1 MSTKRLNIDIL
12 AKDKS
17 RQALKQVQGNLE
29 QTKKS
34 VLNLKNALIGLGVGA
49 VVKSF
54 VDVGKEIESL
64 NIRFKFLFGSA
75 EEGAKAFDNLSK
87 FAGTVPFSLE
97 QISRASGNLAVVAK
111 DADDLNRILEI
122 TGNVASVTGLDFETT
137 ATQIQRS
144 FSGGIASADIFR
156 ERGVRALL
164 GFKAGA
170 TVTAEETAKRF
181 EELFAGDGEFASA
194 TKDLAQT
201 LEGTLSMIGDK
212 YFNFQKELSSEFFDE
227 LKSEFESL
235 DSFLAEYEN
244 EISGIARQLGGVFAT
259 SIRGVGNG
267 IRFINDNIEIFKA
280 LGLGALAFGATKAF
294 IGLGT
299 ALATATANMVS
310 FNAIFSRTFIGLL
323 VSAGTALA
331 SFSGLLDDVFGGKS
345 DDDIQTYTSRLS
357 TLNVQLLGVK
367 DTLQKTNTKDVL
379 TDFQKIS
386 EAGHSIIR
394 NIEPLKDEIRN
405 DIELL
410 KQQKKLIEDIEESTG
425 RTADVEFFGGDLL
438 EKYGIEQLEDFTDA
452 IILAEADLLNLDQQT
467 AQFIETLRNVP
478 FGEIKI
484 GFEDMEDSFKSLR
497 EAVASFD
504 EGFQDAM
511 TKAIETNDDFKK
523 LGTKAF
529 DGFADTLTDALMTG
543 KASFKDFARSLLAD
557 LLRIIIRQRVALALQ
572 KAFEVGSGI
581 ASGGIGTAVSSFFGG
596 FFANGGRPP
605 INRPSIVGEK
615 GAELFIPDTAGTII
629 PNNEIKGMGGT
640 TNINF
645 TINTVDARGVDEL
658 LTNRRSTIIN
668 VINDALN
675 RQGKEAL
682 V

>member
-111 DADDLNRILEI
+111 DADDLNRILQI

-137 ATQIQRS
+137 ASQIQRS

-164 GFKAGA
+164 GFKQGA

-227 LKSEFESL
+227 LKGEFESL

-267 IRFINDNIEIFKA
+267 IRFINDNIEVFKA

-331 SFSGLLDDVFGGKS
+331 SFSGLLDDVFGNES
-345 DDDIQTYTSRLS
+345 ETDVETYVQKLA
-357 TLNVQLLGVK
+357 TLNLQLLGVK

-386 EAGHSIIR
+386 DAGNTIIK
-394 NIEPLKDEIRN
+394 NIEPLKEEIRK
-405 DIELL
+405 DIEGL
-410 KQQKKLIEDIEESTG
+410 KEQKRILESLQNL
-425 RTADVEFFGGDLL
+425 AVPIDPEFLQGALL

-452 IILAEADLLNLDQQT
+452 IIMAEADLLNLDQQT

-478 FGEIKI
+478 FGEIQI
-484 GFEDMEDSFKSLR
+484 GFEDMEDSFKELR
-497 EAVASFD
+497 EAVKSFD
-504 EGFQDAM
+504 DGFQDAM

-523 LGTKAF
+523 LGSKAF

-572 KAFEVGSGI
+572 KAFQVGSGI
-581 ASGGIGTAVSSFFGG
+581 ASGGGIIGSIGKVFG
-596 FFANGGRPP
+596 FANGGTPP
-605 INRPSIVGEK
+605 VNRPSIVGER
-615 GAELFIPDTAGTII
+615 GAELFIPKSSGTVV
-629 PNNEIKGMGGT
+629 PNEDLKGIGGT

-645 TINTVDARGVDEL
+645 TINTVDAQGVDEL

>member
-12 AKDKS
+12 AKDRS

-29 QTKKS
+29 ETKKS
-34 VLNLKNALIGLGVGA
+34 VVNLKNALIGLGVGA
-49 VVKSF
+49 VLKSF
-54 VDVGKEIESL
+54 VDVGKEAESL
-64 NIRFKFLFGSA
+64 QTRFKFLFGSV
-75 EEGAKAFDNLSK
+75 EEGAIALDNLTK
-87 FAGTVPFSLE
+87 FASKVPFSLD

-137 ATQIQRS
+137 ASQIQRS

-164 GFKAGA
+164 GFKQGA
-170 TVTAEETAKRF
+170 TVTAEETVKRF
-181 EELFAGDGEFASA
+181 EELFSGDGEFASA

-201 LEGTLSMIGDK
+201 LEGTLSMLGDK
-212 YFNFQKELSSEFFDE
+212 YFKFQKDVASGFFDE

-235 DSFLAEYEN
+235 DNFLADYEN
-244 EISGIARQLGGVFAT
+244 EISDIGKGLGGILAQ
-259 SIRGVGNG
+259 SIRTVGTAV
-267 IRFINDNIEIFKA
+267 RFVNDNIEIFKA

-299 ALATATANMVS
+299 ALASATTNLIS
-310 FNAIFSRTFIGLL
+310 FNTIFSKNFIGVL
-323 VSAGTALA
+323 VAGGVALA
-331 SFSGLLDDVFGGKS
+331 KFSGLLDEVFGDEGE
-345 DDDIQTYTSRLS
+345 DDIQNYTSRLAN
-357 TLNVQLLGVK
+357 LNIQLLGVK
-367 DTLQKTNTKDVL
+367 DTLQKTNSEDLL

-386 EAGHSIIR
+386 EAGHTIIK
-394 NIEPLKDEIRN
+394 NIQPLKDEIRN

-467 AQFIETLRNVP
+467 AQFIETLRNIP
-478 FGEIKI
+478 FGEIQI
-484 GFEDMEDSFKSLR
+484 GFEEMEDSFKALR
-497 EAVASFD
+497 EAVKSFD

-572 KAFEVGSGI
+572 KAFQIGSGI
-581 ASGGIGTAVSSFFGG
+581 ASGGGIIGSIGKVLG
-596 FFANGGRPP
+596 FANGGTPP
-605 INRPSIVGEK
+605 VNRPSIVGER
-615 GAELFIPDTAGTII
+615 GAELFIPKSSGTVV
-629 PNNEIKGMGGT
+629 PNEDLKGIGGT

-645 TINTVDARGVDEL
+645 TINTVDAQGVDEL